1 MTREGLEQYETA
13 NSLHAAFV
21 LAPDIP
27 VTVPQLLVRKSQYL
41 SMTTTSIYI
50 PINGIQSWSTI
61 ISLNLSIL
69 Y

>member
-50 PINGIQSWSTI
+50 PINGIQS
-61 ISLNLSIL
+61 
-69 Y
+69 